1 MRISWKAASY
11 SARLTSR
18 AYRIRKSKGD
28 SSEPGSKTGL
38 KKLRIE
44 LNDLTFSLRNPLP
57 LVPILSKSLKCNSP
71 KKGVNKKAKSSRK
84 LLYYGCFC
92 TLSILNLIL
101 LSEGHTI
108 HFMWVVL
115 GIWSWMQTI
124 SNSWRLSW
132 FSPPVCSDIVR
143 KIYIAITWRVT
154 GFMKGCTIYFFI
166 YWNINQ

>member
-115 GIWSWMQTI
+115 GNLELNANNIKQLTAVLI
-124 SNSWRLSW
+124 FITCLFRHCEENLH
-132 FSPPVCSDIVR
+132 SDH
-143 KIYIAITWRVT
+143 
-154 GFMKGCTIYFFI
+154 MKGDRVLEGL

>member
-57 LVPILSKSLKCNSP
+57 LVPILSKSLKCNQQKGKVEP
-71 KKGVNKKAKSSRK
+71 KTALLRVLLHSLNLKSNSSIWGSHYSFHVGCVRNLELNANNIKQLTAVLIFITCLFRHCEENLHSDHMKGDRV
-84 LLYYGCFC
+84 LEGLYYMLFH
-92 TLSILNLIL
+92 L
-101 LSEGHTI
+101 LKH
-108 HFMWVVL
+108 
-115 GIWSWMQTI
+115 
-124 SNSWRLSW
+124 
-132 FSPPVCSDIVR
+132 
-143 KIYIAITWRVT
+143 
-154 GFMKGCTIYFFI
+154 
-166 YWNINQ
+166 